1 MEWIN
6 VINDAI
12 EFMEKNLT
20 EEIGLL
26 EVTRRLLKML
36 RRSILPAFSR
46 RSLGGHTRR
55 LRLLLLLHALTRAEK
70 GII

>member
-1 MEWIN
+1 MEWIK

-26 EVTRRLLKML
+26 EVA
-36 RRSILPAFSR
+36 RSVNI
-46 RSLGGHTRR
+46 
-55 LRLLLLLHALTRAEK
+55 
-70 GII
+70 